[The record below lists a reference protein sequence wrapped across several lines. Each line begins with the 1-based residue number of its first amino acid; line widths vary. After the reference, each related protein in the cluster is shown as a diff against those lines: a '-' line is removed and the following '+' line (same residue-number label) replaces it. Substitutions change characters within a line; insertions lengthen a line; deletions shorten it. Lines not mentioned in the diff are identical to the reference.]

1 MELGIGDGGA
11 VADAGAA
18 DGMADGATVGAGGD
32 GVEAA
37 GVGA

>member
-11 VADAGAA
+11 AADAGV
-18 DGMADGATVGAGGD
+18 ADGATVGAGGD